1 MMTYEYKYLTKQEK
15 TDAIR
20 TRQKINEAD
29 IYEFELHIAELNL
42 AEIKEDGVIQ
52 EYTTRIN
59 DKISQNNMLDLLINQ
74 LG

>member
-1 MMTYEYKYLTKQEK
+1 MTYEYKYLTKQEK